1 MKQAVNRSD
10 QYAGRERGEVE
21 SHGLISG
28 IEGAQCSGRDKWLAG
43 PAGLA
48 VVSPISVASCAM
60 ALLSL
65 VLHFLTKGSQSVAA
79 DPETLGLGAGSG
91 LTLWREDW
99 SW

>member
-1 MKQAVNRSD
+1 
-10 QYAGRERGEVE
+10 
-21 SHGLISG
+21 
-28 IEGAQCSGRDKWLAG
+28 
-43 PAGLA
+43 
-48 VVSPISVASCAM
+48 M

-79 DPETLGLGAGSG
+79 SPETLGLGAGSG